1 MRAYEGIEK
10 GRVEGGRVKK
20 YIVRKKL
27 GKGQAWGKNCNN
39 IFVPTAL
46 TIIGK

>member
-1 MRAYEGIEK
+1 MGAK
-10 GRVEGGRVKK
+10 FDK
-20 YIVRKKL
+20 VRKKL

-46 TIIGK
+46 TTIGKYKMRATL